1 MVEWECEKMG
11 DRKWKIMGGEFI
23 KYNTCFITPFLV
35 KSMSEWFFEK
45 QIGLGMFYHS
55 DNGLLLIRINDLDTV
70 SLDTIQNRIIMEQ
83 ICSKNEKYLNN

>member
-1 MVEWECEKMG
+1 
-11 DRKWKIMGGEFI
+11 
-23 KYNTCFITPFLV
+23 
-35 KSMSEWFFEK
+35 MSEWFFEK

-70 SLDTIQNRIIMEQ
+70 SLDTIQNIIIMEQ